1 MRKNILM
8 FLTGCLAAMTVS
20 ASNINHNAD
29 SIYKQNTFSQEQMLL
44 PMNPTYLKN
53 VSEAANWG
61 RNWFIEIKGGA
72 SAFLGSPIGCGDV
85 FDRITPAFQ
94 VGVGKW
100 FTPAIGGRVGFQ
112 GLTFKNAEFKSMKY
126 QFYHADLMYNLT
138 SGLRQNEYGFSLW
151 DIVPYVG
158 VGMIHNA
165 NWSDPCSC
173 GRGSDGSRPFAF
185 TYGLEIGYRIGNR
198 VKLVAGVSGLTTAQN
213 FDNMGSSIKF
223 KDNMLTVSAGLSITL
238 GKTGWKRVVDAK
250 PYIKQNAYLKDYISY
265 MKDENIRLQ
274 KKLSGEKDVHA
285 VYPKNNYS
293 GLNSLRARLSGKK
306 SDASE
311 SKSWNDGM
319 AENLDDDEK
328 VGFID
333 THVQTGNC
341 HLDSLLS
348 AGKNVSDDLMSAN
361 NNALDSIVNSGH
373 SKITVGIPV
382 YFFFQLNSDR
392 LVDESQIVNLDD
404 IAKISK
410 AHNLKVAISG
420 AADSATGTQS
430 INLELAQRRARYIA
444 QMLVDR
450 GVPESLILLH
460 SLGGI
465 DKYKANDSNRFTVVM
480 ITE

>member
-1 MRKNILM
+1 MP
-8 FLTGCLAAMTVS
+8 V
-20 ASNINHNAD
+20 
-29 SIYKQNTFSQEQMLL
+29 
-44 PMNPTYLKN
+44 NPTYLKH

-274 KKLSGEKDVHA
+274 KKMSGDKEVQT

-306 SDASE
+306 SGSPE
-311 SKSWNDGM
+311 SKSGIDGI
-319 AENLDDDEK
+319 AENSADDAEIGL
-328 VGFID
+328 VD
-333 THVQTGNC
+333 TYVQIGNC
-341 HLDSLLS
+341 HSDSLLS
-348 AGKNVSDDLMSAN
+348 AGQNISDNLMSAN
-361 NNALDSIVNSGH
+361 NNALDSIAISGH
-373 SKITVGIPV
+373 SKITVGVPV
-382 YFFFQLNSDR
+382 YFFFQLNSDK

-430 INLELAQRRARYIA
+430 INQELAQRRARYIA
-444 QMLVDR
+444 QMLVDK
-450 GVPESLILLH
+450 GVSESLIHLH
-460 SLGGI
+460 SFGGI
-465 DKYKANDSNRFTVVM
+465 DKYKVNDSNRFAVVM
-480 ITE
+480 LTE

>member
-1 MRKNILM
+1 M
-8 FLTGCLAAMTVS
+8 
-20 ASNINHNAD
+20 
-29 SIYKQNTFSQEQMLL
+29 
-44 PMNPTYLKN
+44 
-53 VSEAANWG
+53 
-61 RNWFIEIKGGA
+61 
-72 SAFLGSPIGCGDV
+72 
-85 FDRITPAFQ
+85 Q

-100 FTPAIGGRVGFQ
+100 FTPAIGGRVGFL

-126 QFYHADLMYNLT
+126 QLYHADLMYNLT
-138 SGLRQNEYGFSLW
+138 SGLRQNEYGLSLW

-158 VGMIHNA
+158 VGMVHNA
-165 NWSDPCSC
+165 DWSDPCSC
-173 GRGSDGSRPFAF
+173 GSGSDGSRPFAF

-213 FDNMGSSIKF
+213 FDNIGSSIKF

-238 GKTGWKRVVDAK
+238 GKAGWKRVVDAT
-250 PYIKQNAYLKDYISY
+250 PYIEQNAYLKDYISY

-311 SKSWNDGM
+311 SKSGNDGM

-341 HLDSLLS
+341 HWDSLLS
-348 AGKNVSDDLMSAN
+348 GGKNVSDDLMSAN

>member
-1 MRKNILM
+1 MRKNIFM

-274 KKLSGEKDVHA
+274 KKMSGDKEVQT

-306 SDASE
+306 SGSPE
-311 SKSWNDGM
+311 SKSGIDGI
-319 AENLDDDEK
+319 AENSADDA
-328 VGFID
+328 
-333 THVQTGNC
+333 VQIGNC
-341 HLDSLLS
+341 HSDSLLS
-348 AGKNVSDDLMSAN
+348 AGQNISDNLMSAN
-361 NNALDSIVNSGH
+361 NNALDSIAISGH
-373 SKITVGIPV
+373 SKITVGVPV
-382 YFFFQLNSDR
+382 YFFFQLNSDK

-430 INLELAQRRARYIA
+430 INQELAQRRTRYIA
-444 QMLVDR
+444 QMLVDK
-450 GVPESLILLH
+450 GVSESLIHLH
-460 SLGGI
+460 SFGGI
-465 DKYKANDSNRFTVVM
+465 DKYKVNDSNRFAVVM
-480 ITE
+480 LTE

>member
-8 FLTGCLAAMTVS
+8 FLTGCLATMTVS
-20 ASNINHNAD
+20 ASNTHHNAD
-29 SIYKQNTFSQEQMLL
+29 SIYKQNTFSQEQMLW

-53 VSEAANWG
+53 VNEAANWG

-85 FDRITPAFQ
+85 FDRITPALQ

-126 QFYHADLMYNLT
+126 QLYHADLMYNLT
-138 SGLRQNEYGFSLW
+138 SGLRQNEYGLSLW

-158 VGMIHNA
+158 VGLIHNA
-165 NWSDPCSC
+165 DWSDPCSC
-173 GRGSDGSRPFAF
+173 GSGSDGSRPFAF
-185 TYGLEIGYRIGNR
+185 TYGLEIGYRISNR
-198 VKLVAGVSGLTTAQN
+198 VKFVAGVSGLTTAQN
-213 FDNMGSSIKF
+213 FDNIGSSIKF

-238 GKTGWKRVVDAK
+238 GKAGWKRVVDAT
-250 PYIKQNAYLKDYISY
+250 PYIEQNAYLKDYISY

-274 KKLSGEKDVHA
+274 KKMLGEKDVHA

-293 GLNSLRARLSGKK
+293 GLNSLRARLSEIK

-311 SKSWNDGM
+311 SKSGNDSIAIKLADD
-319 AENLDDDEK
+319 AEIGL
-328 VGFID
+328 VD
-333 THVQTGNC
+333 THAPTGNC
-341 HLDSLLS
+341 HSDSLFS
-348 AGKNVSDDLMSAN
+348 AGQNISDDLMSEN
-361 NNALDSIVNSGH
+361 NNALDSLAISGH
-373 SKITVGIPV
+373 SKITVGVPV

-404 IAKISK
+404 IAEISK
-410 AHNLKVAISG
+410 AHNLKVTISG

-430 INLELAQRRARYIA
+430 INQELAQRRARYIA
-444 QMLVDR
+444 QKLIDR
-450 GVPESLILLH
+450 GIPESLIHLH
-460 SLGGI
+460 SFGGI
-465 DKYKANDSNRFTVVM
+465 DKFKTNDSNRFTVVM
-480 ITE
+480 LTE

>member
-8 FLTGCLAAMTVS
+8 FLTECLAAMTVS

-29 SIYKQNTFSQEQMLL
+29 SIYKQNTFSQEQILL

-126 QFYHADLMYNLT
+126 QLYHADLMYNLT
-138 SGLRQNEYGFSLW
+138 SGLRQNEYGLSLW
-151 DIVPYVG
+151 DIVPYLG

-223 KDNMLTVSAGLSITL
+223 KDNMLTVSAGLSITF
-238 GKTGWKRVVDAK
+238 GKAGWKRVVDAT
-250 PYIKQNAYLKDYISY
+250 PYIEQNAYLKDYISY

-274 KKLSGEKDVHA
+274 KKLSGDKEVQT

-306 SDASE
+306 SGSPE
-311 SKSWNDGM
+311 SKSGIDGI
-319 AENLDDDEK
+319 AENSANDAEIGLVDA
-328 VGFID
+328 
-333 THVQTGNC
+333 HAQTGNC
-341 HLDSLLS
+341 KSDSLLS
-348 AGKNVSDDLMSAN
+348 AGQNISDDLMSESS
-361 NNALDSIVNSGH
+361 NALDSLAISGH
-373 SKITVGIPV
+373 SKISVGVPV
-382 YFFFQLNSDR
+382 YFFFQLNSNR

-410 AHNLKVAISG
+410 AHNLKVTISG

-430 INLELAQRRARYIA
+430 INQELAQRRARYIA
-444 QMLVDR
+444 QILVDR
-450 GVPESLILLH
+450 GVPEDLIYLQ
-460 SLGGI
+460 SFGGI
-465 DKYKANDSNRFTVVM
+465 DKYKANDSNRFTIV
-480 ITE
+480 ILTE

>member
-8 FLTGCLAAMTVS
+8 FLTECLAAMTVS

-44 PMNPTYLKN
+44 PMNSTYLKN

-85 FDRITPAFQ
+85 FDRITPALQ

-126 QFYHADLMYNLT
+126 QLYHADLMYNLT
-138 SGLRQNEYGFSLW
+138 SGLRQNEYGLSLW

-165 NWSDPCSC
+165 DWSDPCSC
-173 GRGSDGSRPFAF
+173 GSGSDGSRPFAF

-223 KDNMLTVSAGLSITL
+223 KDNMLAVSAGLSITL
-238 GKTGWKRVVDAK
+238 GKAGWKRVVDAT
-250 PYIKQNAYLKDYISY
+250 PYIEQNAYLKDYISY

-274 KKLSGEKDVHA
+274 KKMSGEKEVQT

-293 GLNSLRARLSGKK
+293 GLNSLRARLSEKK
-306 SDASE
+306 SDDSE
-311 SKSWNDGM
+311 RKSGNDSIARKLADD
-319 AENLDDDEK
+319 AEIGL
-328 VGFID
+328 VD
-333 THVQTGNC
+333 THLQTGKC
-341 HLDSLLS
+341 HSDSLLS
-348 AGKNVSDDLMSAN
+348 ADQNVSDGLISEN
-361 NNALDSIVNSGH
+361 NNSLDSLTISGH
-373 SKITVGIPV
+373 SKITVGVPV
-382 YFFFQLNSDR
+382 YFFFQINSDR

-404 IAKISK
+404 IANISK
-410 AHNLKVAISG
+410 AHNFKVDISG

-430 INLELAQRRARYIA
+430 INQELAQRRARYIA
-444 QMLVDR
+444 QILVDK
-450 GVPESLILLH
+450 GVPESLIHMH
-460 SLGGI
+460 SFGGI

-480 ITE
+480 LTE